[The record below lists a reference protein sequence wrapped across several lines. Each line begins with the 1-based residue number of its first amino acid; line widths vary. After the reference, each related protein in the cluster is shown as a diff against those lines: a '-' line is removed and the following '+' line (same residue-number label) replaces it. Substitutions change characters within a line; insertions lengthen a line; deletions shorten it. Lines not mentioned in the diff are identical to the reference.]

1 MVASPRV
8 SADKQLVPEGP
19 AHEGA
24 PRLDVLEVDHPT
36 RHVGL
41 DPARQGL
48 GWGKISEFYL
58 GQKIIRILVR
68 VKFHSRHIS
77 ER

>member
-1 MVASPRV
+1 MMKTTSHTTITDSISPGV
-8 SADKQLVPEGP
+8 SADKQLVPEGA

-24 PRLDVLEVDHPT
+24 PRLDVLEVDHPA

-48 GWGKISEFYL
+48 GCREYWPL
-58 GQKIIRILVR
+58 ILAR
-68 VKFHSRHIS
+68 K
-77 ER
+77 